1 MGFKSGSRITHRFRS
16 GSWWRKSDAEMIM
29 GGRRREKH
37 RPQRE
42 ESPRNALM
50 KPEEGQRARVET
62 VT

>member
-16 GSWWRKSDAEMIM
+16 GSCWRKSDAEMIV
-29 GGRRREKH
+29 GGGRREKH

>member
-1 MGFKSGSRITHRFRS
+1 
-16 GSWWRKSDAEMIM
+16 MIM
-29 GGRRREKH
+29 GGTRREKH

-50 KPEEGQRARVET
+50 KSEEGQRARVET

>member
-1 MGFKSGSRITHRFRS
+1 
-16 GSWWRKSDAEMIM
+16 M
-29 GGRRREKH
+29 GGTRREKH

-50 KPEEGQRARVET
+50 NSEEGQRARVET